1 MVEGWIEMSG
11 KKIKNGVL
19 LESGLEDPRKTG
31 PTQPRQLTRKQPVRK
46 SIVNEG
52 LRVRQLV

>member
-11 KKIKNGVL
+11 KKIENGVL

-31 PTQPRQLTRKQPVRK
+31 PSQPRQLTRKQPVRK
-46 SIVNEG
+46 SIVIES
-52 LRVRQLV
+52 LLVR